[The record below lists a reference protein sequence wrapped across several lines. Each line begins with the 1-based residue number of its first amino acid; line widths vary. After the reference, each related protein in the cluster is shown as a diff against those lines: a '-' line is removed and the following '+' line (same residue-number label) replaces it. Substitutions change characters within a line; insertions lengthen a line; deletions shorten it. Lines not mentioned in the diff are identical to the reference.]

1 MPSFCWASRL
11 AQLRVLRLP
20 LEIKTLPEYKN
31 LANQIQD
38 AWAKIGLKTKIIV
51 VDGFPSDFQVFLGE
65 FNVSKD
71 PDQYTLWHSSQPNN
85 ITHYVNLRIDK
96 LLEDGRQT
104 VDTNERQKIYADFQK
119 YLLDDPP
126 ATFLY
131 FPYEFDIK
139 RT

>member
-1 MPSFCWASRL
+1 L
-11 AQLRVLRLP
+11 T
-20 LEIKTLPEYKN
+20 LELKALPEYSQ
-31 LANQIQD
+31 LANQIKD
-38 AWAKIGLKTKIIV
+38 LWAKIGIKTNVKII
-51 VDGFPSDFQVFLGE
+51 DTFPSDFQVFLGE

-71 PDQYTLWHSSQPNN
+71 PDQYALWHSSQPNN

-104 VDTNERQKIYADFQK
+104 VDTSARQKIYADFQK

-131 FPYEFDIK
+131 FPYEYDITRK
-139 RT
+139 